1 MCKSDLSVPL
11 VQPPQARGGK
21 ASIAGLL
28 MVTSAALLFGVV
40 AAFVKAA
47 SLPTLVMLQI
57 RSLLEWLLGLIV
69 AIGYYRHER
78 GRRDML
84 VMSSTELMEGGAL
97 SMPAADGP
105 LWKWLIG
112 PPHLWHWLILRAF
125 LYWGFLA
132 CWWLSLSSMPI
143 GDATTI
149 VYTAPIWTA
158 TFAFYLLGERIDW
171 TFYPIL
177 LLDVCGVVLITQ
189 PSFIFGDVARLVPDG
204 AGSNGTSTSGGRTSE
219 DSYLLGTLC
228 ALSSAFIAGLLPVCT
243 RKSKEAV
250 WIVVNQVSDALSAFV
265 FTPLA
270 FVVWFSVDSS
280 AEIQCR
286 AAAAALFTGSHPAGS
301 TFDGTGKW
309 LLLLGATFTGFAGL
323 ALQTLGYQ
331 REEAAKASVM
341 TILEIPFAYLLQN
354 AIFHDEI
361 TPLGICGVG
370 LVICGTAL
378 NLARHM
384 QRAASEKQQVKD
396 C

>member
-11 VQPPQARGGK
+11 VQPQPRRGK
-21 ASIAGLL
+21 ASVAGLL

-47 SLPTLVMLQI
+47 ALPTLVMLQI
-57 RSLLEWLLGLIV
+57 RSLLEWMLGVTV
-69 AIGYYRHER
+69 ALSYYINLQRMR
-78 GRRDML
+78 GMFAAP
-84 VMSSTELMEGGAL
+84 STAELMEGGAP
-97 SMPAADGP
+97 SASTEDGS
-105 LWKWLIG
+105 LLHLLAG
-112 PPHLWHWLILRAF
+112 PPHLWHWLMLRAF

-158 TFAFYLLGERIDW
+158 TFAFFLLGERIDW

-177 LLDVCGVVLITQ
+177 LLDVSGVILITQ
-189 PSFIFGDVARLVPDG
+189 PSFIFGNVVHAVPEG
-204 AGSNGTSTSGGRTSE
+204 TTSNATAGGRTTE

-243 RKSKEAV
+243 RKSKEAY
-250 WIVVNQVSDALSAFV
+250 WISVNQVSDALSAFV

-270 FVVWFSVDSS
+270 FVVWFTVDPTAADQSH
-280 AEIQCR
+280 
-286 AAAAALFTGSHPAGS
+286 AAAAALFASGGSGGA
-301 TFDGTGKW
+301 GKW
-309 LLLLGATFTGFAGL
+309 TLLLGATLTGFAGL

-354 AIFHDEI
+354 IVFHDEI
-361 TPLGICGVG
+361 TPLGLGGVG
-370 LVICGTAL
+370 LVICGTTL
-378 NLARHM
+378 NLLRHL
-384 QRAASEKQQVKD
+384 QRATSEKQQVKAG
-396 C
+396 